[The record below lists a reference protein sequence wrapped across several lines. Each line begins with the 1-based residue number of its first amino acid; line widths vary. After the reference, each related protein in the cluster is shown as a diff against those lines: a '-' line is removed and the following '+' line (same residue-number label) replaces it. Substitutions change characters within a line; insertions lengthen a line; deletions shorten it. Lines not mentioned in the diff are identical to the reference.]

1 MKFKERLEKFL
12 ELQNRNM
19 SFDDISKELE
29 ISSSTLRTFLNK
41 RGYKWNA
48 GRYVLKEEKREEV
61 SSKGDL
67 KQIEFREIETKSNN
81 TNKNKMETK
90 IKKDLITKSITNS
103 NKKNATNKNEDKK
116 NNSNKIKVVKKDDST
131 ESTSKTSK
139 VTTKKSSINK
149 IESKKDANTNTKTKA
164 KPKKD
169 RKINLSQEDL
179 DKLCEVY
186 DWYLEVKDNKAI
198 KPKSN
203 NSNKKDIIVEQT
215 NINDLKSTNI
225 RVDKKVWEDFERLC
239 SNSQYTK
246 QEIITQALKDFM
258 KEYKNLL

>member
-12 ELQNRNM
+12 ELQNTNM
-19 SFDDISKELE
+19 SFEDISKELE
-29 ISSSTLRTFLNK
+29 ISPSTLRTFLNK
-41 RGYKWNA
+41 RGYKCNA
-48 GRYVLKEEKREEV
+48 GRYVLKEKREEV
-61 SSKGDL
+61 SKKVDL
-67 KQIEFREIETKSNN
+67 KQIEFREIDTKSNN
-81 TNKNKMETK
+81 ANKNKMESKT
-90 IKKDLITKSITNS
+90 KKDLIIKSITNS

-116 NNSNKIKVVKKDDST
+116 NNSNKIKVVKKD
-131 ESTSKTSK
+131 
-139 VTTKKSSINK
+139 
-149 IESKKDANTNTKTKA
+149 ANT

-169 RKINLSQEDL
+169 RKINLTQEDL

-203 NSNKKDIIVEQT
+203 KSNKRDIKVEQI
-215 NINDLKSTNI
+215 NINDLKSTTI

-258 KEYKNLL
+258 NGYKNLL